1 MEAIE
6 KLKMILGSESTH
18 QRFKI
23 KKCVNEIPEMLQ
35 ICYENEVKKRGM
47 EYNENIKEYIKR
59 VSTWLIQPNKTG
71 LFLCGDVGNGK
82 TTMTLAIKRL
92 IETVYRGEYGIN
104 IISALNLSNL
114 ARNDEVQFNVI
125 KKSYLL
131 AIDDM
136 GCEPSIVK
144 NYGNEISPLTDII
157 YYRYD
162 NQLFTIITSNLDKKD
177 IEIKYGNRISD
188 RMNEM
193 FDFVAFTNKTY
204 RK

>member
-1 MEAIE
+1 
-6 KLKMILGSESTH
+6 MILEKEYTN

-23 KKCVNEIPEMLQ
+23 DKYQNELPQMLLL
-35 ICYENEVKKRGM
+35 CYKNEVKKRGM
-47 EYNENIKEYIKR
+47 NYSNDIKNYVDK
-59 VSTWLIQPNKTG
+59 VATWLLETNKTG
-71 LFLCGDVGNGK
+71 LFLYGSVGNGK
-82 TTMTLAIKRL
+82 TTMILAIKKL
-92 IETVYRGEYGIN
+92 IEILYFGQFGVK
-104 IISALNLSNL
+104 IISSLTLSELVRDDEANFNL
-114 ARNDEVQFNVI
+114 I
-125 KKSYLL
+125 KKSHLL
-131 AIDDM
+131 AIDDV

-162 NQLFTIITSNLDKKD
+162 KQLFTLITSNLDKKD
-177 IEIKYGNRISD
+177 IEIKYGNRIAD

>member
-1 MEAIE
+1 M
-6 KLKMILGSESTH
+6 KMILASESIY

-23 KKCVNEIPEMLQ
+23 EKYVNEIPEMLQ

-47 EYNENIKEYIKR
+47 NYSNDIKDYINK
-59 VSTWLIQPNKTG
+59 VATWLLETNKTG
-71 LFLCGDVGNGK
+71 LFLYGSVGNGK
-82 TTMTLAIKRL
+82 TTMILAIKKL
-92 IETVYRGEYGIN
+92 IEVLYLGQFGVQ
-104 IISALNLSNL
+104 IISSLTLSEL
-114 ARNDEVQFNVI
+114 VRNDEANFNLI

-131 AIDDM
+131 AIDDV

-162 NQLFTIITSNLDKKD
+162 KQLFTLITSNLDKKD